1 MEMENWDI
9 FSRTGSTWE
18 LFGIIGN
25 VRSNEM
31 KHFERRMKSKYVDIQ
46 SKCSEEET
54 NTYLNICL

>member
-18 LFGIIGN
+18 LFDIIGN

-31 KHFERRMKSKYVDIQ
+31 KHFERRMKSMYIQ
-46 SKCSEEET
+46 GKCSEEET